1 MEKLRSTPLAVP
13 GAVAHLFYIHSALN
27 QGGVDREWLSPAFYQ
42 ELADWDAL
50 ALQAASRP
58 MHLAEIVRWEPTY
71 LGFCDAS
78 RLGVGGVWL
87 DSSGT
92 GNNLVWRH
100 PWPEDVVI
108 ELA

>member
-1 MEKLRSTPLAVP
+1 MPLAVP

-50 ALQAASRP
+50 GLQAASRP
-58 MHLAEIVRWEPTY
+58 MHLAEIFRWEPTY

-87 DSSGT
+87 DSLASLASRCHYRVSIV
-92 GNNLVWRH
+92 NQPARH
-100 PWPEDVVI
+100 N
-108 ELA
+108 